1 MLRKI
6 DAPEI
11 MSIYELGRK
20 YPDNYIMAV
29 ITETVDT
36 QSNDLG
42 YAIYLADTYD
52 ELFDVPKADR
62 EGKQCRRFS
71 GYSAEKTLSLGLAAY
86 V

>member
-11 MSIYELGRK
+11 MSLHELGRK

-29 ITETVDT
+29 ITKTVDT

-42 YAIYLADTYD
+42 YAIYLADEHD
-52 ELFDVPKADR
+52 ELFDVPHEEED
-62 EGKQCRRFS
+62 GKVCIMFG
-71 GYSAEKTLSLGLAAY
+71 GYSAEKSLSLGMAAY
-86 V
+86 G